1 MQDLYDLYDLCDLD
15 RSLSD
20 EWIIRLNSTT
30 TTTAFCDFHPRLFL
44 VATSTTTACR
54 DRRPRLSLFLQKAR
68 A

>member
-20 EWIIRLNSTT
+20 EWIIRLNST